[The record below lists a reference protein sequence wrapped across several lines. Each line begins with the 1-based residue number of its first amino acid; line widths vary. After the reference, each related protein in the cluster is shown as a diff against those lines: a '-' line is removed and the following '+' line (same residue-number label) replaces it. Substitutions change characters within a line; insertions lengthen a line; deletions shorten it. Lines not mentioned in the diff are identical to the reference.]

1 MQNLI
6 GLVAETNQNLL
17 IIRFLSLVEQLNK
30 VHFAIA
36 MVHLANLNILY
47 LYSMQFTNAIVRT
60 PCEEMTRGL
69 SSADLGQP
77 DHALAL
83 KQHHAYVLALE
94 ACGLKVTIL
103 PPDNE
108 FPDSTFVEDTAL
120 LTPEVAIITHPGAAS
135 RKGEIYSMDKAISH
149 FYTTV
154 EHIHGPGTLE
164 AGDVMMVGKHFFV
177 GLSERTNPEGVR
189 QLGIILEK
197 YGMSLKEVEVGSM
210 LHLKSGVSYLENN
223 VLLAVEEFESLPA
236 FSHLDIIPVPAH
248 EAYAANS
255 VWINDTVLVPDG
267 YPVTL
272 HNISSLGYETIVLD
286 MSEFRKLDGGLSC
299 LSLRF

>member
-1 MQNLI
+1 
-6 GLVAETNQNLL
+6 
-17 IIRFLSLVEQLNK
+17 
-30 VHFAIA
+30 
-36 MVHLANLNILY
+36 
-47 LYSMQFTNAIVRT
+47 MQFTNAIVRP

-69 SSADLGQP
+69 SSAGLGQP

-83 KQHHAYVLALE
+83 EQHHAYVLALR

-120 LTPEVAIITHPGAAS
+120 LTPELAIITHPGAAS
-135 RKGEIYSMDKAISH
+135 RKGEIHSMGKTISH
-149 FYTTV
+149 FYNRV
-154 EHIHGPGTLE
+154 EHINDPGTLE
-164 AGDVMMVGKHFFV
+164 AGDVMMVGKHFYV
-177 GLSERTNPEGVR
+177 GLSERTNTEGVR
-189 QLGIILEK
+189 QLGVILKK
-197 YGMSLKEVEVGSM
+197 YGMTLKEIEVGSM
-210 LHLKSGVSYLENN
+210 LHLKSGVSYLENMN
-223 VLLAVEEFESLPA
+223 LLAVEQFATLTA
-236 FSHLDIIPVPAH
+236 FSNLNIIPVPAK

-255 VWINDTVLVPDG
+255 VWINDTVLVPKG

-272 HNISSLGYETIVLD
+272 QNIRSLGYETIVLD